1 MFRLIPQQRNG
12 MAFDSLEHIASGA
25 RYDLPDNTKQ
35 VAVDQDGEIYA
46 YESGMAKIEDGHTGW
61 SDNGYEGFVKC
72 IGKIP
77 GDFENMPKGVFTG
90 WRDSL
95 TSIDALRLSPEYGV
109 RELVA
114 EHAQPGGAIYEMIS
128 KARPD
133 GSELRA
139 KVIESLDRKIKAGNN
154 PGARTAR
161 HHINDIRSE
170 GLTFENYRTADLV
183 MAMLS
188 TGFNL
193 TLARDYA
200 AFRAIDDT
208 VHEVW
213 GAK

>member
-1 MFRLIPQQRNG
+1 MFRLIPKERNG
-12 MAFDSLEHIASGA
+12 VAFDSLEHIASGA
-25 RYDLPDNTKQ
+25 RYDLPNNTSQ

-61 SDNGYEGFVKC
+61 SDNGYDGFVKC

-77 GDFENMPKGVFTG
+77 GDFENMPKGIFTG

-114 EHAQPGGAIYEMIS
+114 EHAQPGGTIYEMIS
-128 KARPD
+128 KTRLD
-133 GSELRA
+133 GSQLRA
-139 KVIESLDRKIKAGNN
+139 KVIESLDRKMKVGTV
-154 PGARTAR
+154 GAIRAR
-161 HHINDIRSE
+161 HFMTDIRSE
-170 GLTFENYRTADLV
+170 GFTFENYRTADLIMV
-183 MAMLS
+183 LLVI
-188 TGFNL
+188 GCDLKL
-193 TLARDYA
+193 TRDYA

>member
-12 MAFDSLEHIASGA
+12 VAFDSLEHINSGA

-46 YESGMAKIEDGHTGW
+46 YESGMASIQDGHTGW

-72 IGKIP
+72 IGKIHS
-77 GDFENMPKGVFTG
+77 DHENLPFGAFPN
-90 WRDSL
+90 WRESL
-95 TSIDALRLSPEYGV
+95 TNIDALRLSPEYGV
-109 RELVA
+109 KPDKNVSR
-114 EHAQPGGAIYEMIS
+114 P
-128 KARPD
+128 ARLD

-139 KVIESLDRKIKAGNN
+139 KVIESLDRKIKDGNA

-161 HHINDIRSE
+161 HHMNDIRSE
-170 GLTFENYRTADLV
+170 GFTFENYRTADLV
-183 MAMLS
+183 MVMLS
-188 TGFNL
+188 VGFNL